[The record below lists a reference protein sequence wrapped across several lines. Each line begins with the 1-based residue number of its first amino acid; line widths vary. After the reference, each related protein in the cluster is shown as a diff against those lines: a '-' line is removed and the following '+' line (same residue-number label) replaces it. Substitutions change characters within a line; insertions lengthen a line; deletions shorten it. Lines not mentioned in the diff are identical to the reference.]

1 MDTSTLS
8 RQDTEDYLLTVSK
21 LEASVYMQEKFVD
34 DLNQRNAKLKK
45 EYQEE
50 ENAELPVAELPE
62 KEGFWYN
69 LFISILGFLS
79 FDFHVFS
86 AIFENVEGFFSKI
99 VYTFVYG
106 FVHFLF
112 GAMALPFLAK
122 GNPALQQTLHL
133 FVDFELFPSNPSSN
147 SYLISIDF
155 WLPIFVF
162 WLVVRL
168 VLGLIWGVISGIR
181 GLVNNKQEYEQYQR
195 DLVTA
200 HRAQQEHQKNLQRL
214 STELANMNAWV
225 SAARDSLQ
233 KSKAAL
239 AKAYSYDIIHPKYRN
254 LVAVYTMYEYYQSG
268 RCSVLTGHEGA
279 YNLYENESRQNHII
293 SMLGQINERLDGME
307 KNQYY
312 LWSAIKETQ
321 SSLSSLSSR
330 VNRSM
335 NTLSA
340 KVESAKYSAELA
352 EQNTRTMLYLD
363 TLRSK

>member
-1 MDTSTLS
+1 MLKSLESGLLS
-8 RQDTEDYLLTVSK
+8 L
-21 LEASVYMQEKFVD
+21 
-34 DLNQRNAKLKK
+34 
-45 EYQEE
+45 
-50 ENAELPVAELPE
+50 
-62 KEGFWYN
+62 
-69 LFISILGFLS
+69 
-79 FDFHVFS
+79 
-86 AIFENVEGFFSKI
+86 
-99 VYTFVYG
+99 
-106 FVHFLF
+106 
-112 GAMALPFLAK
+112 
-122 GNPALQQTLHL
+122 
-133 FVDFELFPSNPSSN
+133 
-147 SYLISIDF
+147 DF
-155 WLPIFVF
+155 WIPIILF
-162 WLVVRL
+162 WIALRL
-168 VLGLIWGVISGIR
+168 VLGLIWGLISGIS
-181 GLVNNKQEYEQYQR
+181 GLVNNKREYEQYQR

>member
-50 ENAELPVAELPE
+50 ENAELPVAKLPE
-62 KEGFWYN
+62 KESFWANFFGKIFVRFTYDYWFCRSI
-69 LFISILGFLS
+69 LTDSDISIFFRIVSVLFFNVAVRFLVTEITLSLLHHLIPSIRPFVRPAIENIDTS
-79 FDFHVFS
+79 FTS
-86 AIFENVEGFFSKI
+86 LE
-99 VYTFVYG
+99 
-106 FVHFLF
+106 
-112 GAMALPFLAK
+112 
-122 GNPALQQTLHL
+122 
-133 FVDFELFPSNPSSN
+133 
-147 SYLISIDF
+147 F
-155 WLPIFVF
+155 WIPIIVF
-162 WLVVRL
+162 WIVIRLVVGL
-168 VLGLIWGVISGIR
+168 VGGIISGIK
-181 GLVNNKQEYEQYQR
+181 GLMHNSDEQLYYRAALIKEQEAKRTHVE
-195 DLVTA
+195 
-200 HRAQQEHQKNLQRL
+200 NMQRL
-214 STELANMNAWV
+214 STKVANMNAWV

-233 KSKAAL
+233 KSKGAL

-254 LVAVYTMYEYYQSG
+254 LVAVYTMYEYFQAG

-312 LWSAIKETQ
+312 LWSAIKDTQ
-321 SSLSSLSSR
+321 SSLSSLSYR

-363 TLRSK
+363 TFRSK